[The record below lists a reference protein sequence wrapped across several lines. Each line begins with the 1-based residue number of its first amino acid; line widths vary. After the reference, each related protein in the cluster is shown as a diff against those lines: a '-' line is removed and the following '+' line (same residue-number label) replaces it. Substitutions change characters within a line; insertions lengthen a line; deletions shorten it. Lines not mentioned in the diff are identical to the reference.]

1 MEHQIYF
8 PEELVYED
16 NYWHVLLHI
25 YADRIYR
32 TEKRLYHY
40 FMRSSSTVHARNDQ
54 HHLDRITVQLLKWKE
69 YEKRGFL
76 QTFHGELEYD
86 FLLYAVYFIKTLV
99 FRYDQPSFSHYRLQQ
114 EIVRQKI
121 SADVM
126 EMYKNAFSGINGI
139 CFDALYHSLDQT
151 GFQEFVDRAR
161 IYMENEVK
169 KRQEERDVRE

>member
-1 MEHQIYF
+1 MYR
-8 PEELVYED
+8 LCCS
-16 NYWHVLLHI
+16 
-25 YADRIYR
+25 ADDWNG
-32 TEKRLYHY
+32 E
-40 FMRSSSTVHARNDQ
+40 S
-54 HHLDRITVQLLKWKE
+54 
-69 YEKRGFL
+69 
-76 QTFHGELEYD
+76 GELEYD
-86 FLLYAVYFIKTLV
+86 FLLYAVHFIKTLV
-99 FRYDQPSFSHYRLQQ
+99 FRYDQPSFSYYRLQQ

-169 KRQEERDVRE
+169 KRQGERDVRE

>member
-1 MEHQIYF
+1 M
-8 PEELVYED
+8 
-16 NYWHVLLHI
+16 
-25 YADRIYR
+25 
-32 TEKRLYHY
+32 
-40 FMRSSSTVHARNDQ
+40 
-54 HHLDRITVQLLKWKE
+54 
-69 YEKRGFL
+69 
-76 QTFHGELEYD
+76 
-86 FLLYAVYFIKTLV
+86 LYAVHFIKTLV

-151 GFQEFVDRAR
+151 GFQEFVDQAR